1 MSFNGGFPINQSV
14 QWNERVILYTEQL
27 MFSLPRAQR
36 LKRNKVG
43 PSSLAPKCGDVGCNH
58 STCLNHQKL
67 QKKNSKNSRVGNH
80 QRWELTQAPGEISKT
95 GPYQQFNTSESDRYR
110 LPYLSIVIGR

>member
-67 QKKNSKNSRVGNH
+67 QKKQFLRIAESGIISVGNLHRRLVRSLKQGLINNSIH
-80 QRWELTQAPGEISKT
+80 QILIDIDYHISV
-95 GPYQQFNTSESDRYR
+95 QS
-110 LPYLSIVIGR
+110 